1 MFFAPVRR
9 PVLLCA
15 RSCPRRVRRLFVVRY
30 VRCWGRCRTRSC
42 GRRRERQSD
51 GAVARCSRQ
60 GSRQRGGRA
69 EHSHRRVCAPQSRNI
84 GSRSARCSR
93 WEMVAA
99 ENRKRVGRELGLRT
113 ITATMDQLLRPA
125 RHLLRSRW
133 TAPLAVQPL
142 ATAAWMPPRSRP
154 LSTSSRTRQPP
165 YLAAAFRNHDW
176 AAQRAAVRL
185 STRRTLATRPP
196 ASPQAER
203 TTDSAG
209 QPPLSSAPPPAAA
222 PPPKASTAAEAAA
235 EAVSTPG
242 LGSPKERHE
251 NIYTI
256 PNALTVARII
266 ACPAIGYY
274 ILQGDLATATALLF
288 VAGVSDLVES
298 AFFSPRPPCSPADG
312 R

>member
-1 MFFAPVRR
+1 
-9 PVLLCA
+9 
-15 RSCPRRVRRLFVVRY
+15 
-30 VRCWGRCRTRSC
+30 
-42 GRRRERQSD
+42 
-51 GAVARCSRQ
+51 
-60 GSRQRGGRA
+60 
-69 EHSHRRVCAPQSRNI
+69 
-84 GSRSARCSR
+84 
-93 WEMVAA
+93 
-99 ENRKRVGRELGLRT
+99 
-113 ITATMDQLLRPA
+113 MDQLLRPA

-133 TAPLAVQPL
+133 PVPLAVQPL
-142 ATAAWMPPRSRP
+142 TAAAWMPPRSRL

-165 YLAAAFRNHDW
+165 TWTAAFRNHDW

-209 QPPLSSAPPPAAA
+209 QPPLSSAPPPPPAAA

-298 AFFSPRPPCSPADG
+298 ALFFPRPPCSPADG